1 MMSGENLMNQITK
14 LINKILMNGASGR
27 ITPEI
32 DQEQRSFVQD
42 VEIRR
47 AVFLVR
53 IMSERAR
60 EI

>member
-14 LINKILMNGASGR
+14 LINKILMNGVPGR

-32 DQEQRSFVQD
+32 LQEQRSFVQD
-42 VEIRR
+42 VEIRK

-53 IMSERAR
+53 IMSEGAR